1 MTEALLAWFKLDPG
15 TGAFYA
21 LFGFLFVFI
30 GIVLL
35 VLFFTVF
42 GLVMKKLGER
52 KKEDVRESVVIAPP
66 QEEGI
71 SPELVAV
78 ITAALAAYYE
88 EAPQKC
94 DFIVRRI
101 KRL

>member
-1 MTEALLAWFKLDPG
+1 MAESLLAWFKMAPG

-21 LFGFLFVFI
+21 LLGFVFVFL

-52 KKEDVRESVVIAPP
+52 KQEEVRESVVTAPV

-78 ITAALAAYYE
+78 ISAAIAAYYE
-88 EAPQKC
+88 AAPQKC
-94 DFIVRRI
+94 DFVVRRI